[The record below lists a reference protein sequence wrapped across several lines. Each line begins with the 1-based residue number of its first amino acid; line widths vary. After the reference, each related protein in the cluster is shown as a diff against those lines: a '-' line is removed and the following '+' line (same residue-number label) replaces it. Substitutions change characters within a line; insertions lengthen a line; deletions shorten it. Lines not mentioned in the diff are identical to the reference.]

1 MYELSAFEIVDINYT
16 DRVIVLED
24 KQLGYSVEVAFGD
37 QELQS
42 VKIIEPYAILITYQD
57 GTSEKKEFLK

>member
-1 MYELSAFEIVDINYT
+1 MCELSAFEIVDINYVE
-16 DRVIVLED
+16 RVIVVED

-42 VKIIEPYAILITYQD
+42 VKIIEPYVILITYQD
-57 GTSEKKEFLK
+57 GTSEKKRFLT

>member
-1 MYELSAFEIVDINYT
+1 MHELSAFEIVDINYA

>member
-1 MYELSAFEIVDINYT
+1 MCELSAFEIVDINYA

-24 KQLGYSVEVAFGD
+24 KQLAYSVEVAFGD

-42 VKIIEPYAILITYQD
+42 VKIVEPYAILITYED
-57 GTSEKKEFLK
+57 GTSEKKRFLK

>member
-1 MYELSAFEIVDINYT
+1 MHELSAFEIVDINYA

-57 GTSEKKEFLK
+57 GTSEKKQFLK

>member
-1 MYELSAFEIVDINYT
+1 MCELSAFEIVDINYA

-24 KQLGYSVEVAFGD
+24 KQLAYSIEVAFGD

-42 VKIIEPYAILITYQD
+42 VKIVEPYAILITYED
-57 GTSEKKEFLK
+57 GTSEKKRFLK

>member
-1 MYELSAFEIVDINYT
+1 MHELSAFEIVDINYA

-24 KQLGYSVEVAFGD
+24 KQLGYSVEVAFSD

-42 VKIIEPYAILITYQD
+42 VKIVEPYVILINYQD

>member
-1 MYELSAFEIVDINYT
+1 MYELSAFEIVDINYA

-24 KQLGYSVEVAFGD
+24 KHLGYSVEVAFGD